1 MNFTLSIGEKKMTE
15 AELIQKRKKLFE
27 KYESDRAALWA
38 KWKEKALKSGGLDSP
53 YCGEEKR
60 LTQKFMEGLQA
71 LNGYAPNGKTK

>member
-27 KYESDRAALWA
+27 KYESDRAALWE

-60 LTQKFMEGLQA
+60 LTQKFMEELRA
-71 LNGYAPNGKTK
+71 LNGYAPNSKTK